1 MVACICVFVLLF
13 FSFFSSQAGKLK
25 SRGPAWGSGGRS
37 CLSTVVLAFSSFV
50 FIVFSEPNLHNPVAF
65 LKTRAPQPSSPSSS
79 TPVAGS
85 TVHVGRQSPARGVYA
100 PESSLFF
107 GVRDGHAPPFSG
119 HARWGCGL
127 WWLIY
132 GWVAPVTARAPT
144 RRHLRQSPPLPLLPA
159 AWFLC
164 FLFVCVV
171 YSLVQIAWVL
181 LTFYWNICWL
191 DARSTLF
198 YLGVC
203 VNVREAQM

>member
-1 MVACICVFVLLF
+1 LVEARFFPAIWAMELLF
-13 FSFFSSQAGKLK
+13 
-25 SRGPAWGSGGRS
+25 
-37 CLSTVVLAFSSFV
+37 LSVDPVVAVFPLAFQDYGGLYLCFCFAFLFFLFVSGRKAKIKRSSLGKWWPFV
-50 FIVFSEPNLHNPVAF
+50 SFNGGFGLFFICFHRLFRANLHNPVAF

-144 RRHLRQSPPLPLLPA
+144 RCRLRQSSPLPLLPA
-159 AWFLC
+159 
-164 FLFVCVV
+164 
-171 YSLVQIAWVL
+171 S
-181 LTFYWNICWL
+181 
-191 DARSTLF
+191 
-198 YLGVC
+198 
-203 VNVREAQM
+203 